1 MPDLPDRE
9 KGRACAHSEITIFAL
24 PFCQMHAYMG
34 LTTGGVLR
42 ALPIRDPGYRVR
54 AKKTGANVP
63 ADSKRTPM
71 FVTPAYAQAAGG
83 GAAAFTS
90 FVPLILIFGIM
101 YFLLIRPQQKK
112 AKEHRSMVEAL
123 RRGDQVLTK
132 GGIVGKVQKVHEDGT
147 LDVEIAEGVKVKV
160 LRATIVQ
167 VMSKTE
173 PAAA

>member
-1 MPDLPDRE
+1 M
-9 KGRACAHSEITIFAL
+9 FA
-24 PFCQMHAYMG
+24 
-34 LTTGGVLR
+34 
-42 ALPIRDPGYRVR
+42 
-54 AKKTGANVP
+54 
-63 ADSKRTPM
+63 
-71 FVTPAYAQAAGG
+71 TPAFAQAAGG
-83 GAAAFTS
+83 AAGAFTS
-90 FVPLILIFGIM
+90 FVPLVLIFAIM

-123 RRGDQVLTK
+123 RRGDQVLTQ